1 MTYFT
6 TVWKFRNLQGFV
18 WKTIQVWLGAK
29 KLLLRYIAENLQV
42 TKFKYALSAG
52 ANKMF
57 QNRIVFV
64 FTESWSH
71 DQLLQKAYWTKNT

>member
-1 MTYFT
+1 M
-6 TVWKFRNLQGFV
+6 
-18 WKTIQVWLGAK
+18 
-29 KLLLRYIAENLQV
+29 AENVQV

-57 QNRIVFV
+57 QNQIVFV

-71 DQLLQKAYWTKNT
+71 DQLLQRAYWTKNT